1 MVRAIQF
8 SCTSNCDVMCLYI
21 EPGGVTNL
29 VCAPPGGEL
38 SFSWSPPSSDQNP
51 DSVNGYLVEVQ
62 QYVQPEGTATLSL
75 VPLVPPVRNVF
86 SRDTSSTRVTNAGIG
101 ECYYDYNIIIIIA
114 NVVDMM

>member
-1 MVRAIQF
+1 M
-8 SCTSNCDVMCLYI
+8 SI

-29 VCAPPGGEL
+29 VCAPPGGDGRKL

-51 DSVNGYLVEVQ
+51 DSVNGYLVEIQ

-86 SRDTSSTRVTNAGIG
+86 SRDTSSTRITEQVG
-101 ECYYDYNIIIIIA
+101 EH
-114 NVVDMM
+114 V